1 MIQSMRYE
9 YIKEGRFLSR
19 PNRFIAHVEIDGQD
33 TICHVKNTGRCRE
46 LLTPGASV
54 FLEYHPKAAMAG
66 RKTSYDLVAVRKGEL
81 LINMDSQAP
90 NQAAWEWIHRVPFL
104 EADGGARD
112 ASGAGGR
119 SHLVPTDIRREV
131 AHGDSRFDLA
141 FLLKDPDGRIPDRP
155 AFMEVKGVTLEE
167 DRLALFPDAPTE
179 RGVKHLRGLIRA
191 REEGFETYVL
201 FLIQMNGIR
210 AFSPNDKT
218 HPAFGDA
225 LRDADKTGV
234 HILALDC
241 LVTPEGMT
249 AGKPI
254 PVRL

>member
-1 MIQSMRYE
+1 MRYE

-19 PNRFIAHVEIDGQD
+19 PNRFISHVEIDGQD

-90 NQAAWEWIHRVPFL
+90 NQAAWEWIHCVPFL
-104 EADGGARD
+104 KADGG
-112 ASGAGGR
+112 
-119 SHLVPTDIRREV
+119 VPSVPMDIRREV
-131 AHGDSRFDLA
+131 THGDSRFDLA
-141 FLLKDPDGRIPDRP
+141 FLLKDLEGQLPDRP

-167 DRLALFPDAPTE
+167 DRIALFPDAPTE

-191 REEGFETYVL
+191 KEEGFEAYIL
-201 FLIQMNGIR
+201 FLIQMKGIR

-225 LRDADKTGV
+225 LRDANKAGV

-249 AGKPI
+249 AGEPI